1 MAEALLGAVF
11 EKLLSLAQNEFAT
24 MSGIQGKAK
33 KLSNTLELIKAV
45 VEDAE
50 EKQITNKPIKVWLQQ
65 LKDAVYILDDIL
77 DECSIESLRLKGL
90 SSLKP
95 KSIKFRYEIGNK
107 LKEISR
113 RFDEIADQK
122 NKYVLQEVV
131 RERSTDVA
139 EWRQTSSI
147 IPQAKLY
154 GREDDKEK
162 IVKFLLSQARES
174 DFLSIY
180 PIVGLGGMGKT
191 TLAQMVYNDDQVT
204 SNFNIKVWI
213 CVSENFSVQRIL
225 CSIIESITKAKHDC
239 LNLDVTERKV
249 QELLQGK
256 RYFLVLDDVWRKNEE
271 MKFGLTQDKWNKLK
285 CVLSCASKGASILV
299 STRDMKVAAIMGTCQ
314 AHHLCGLSEDEC
326 WMLFKQ
332 YAFGT
337 EKEERAELV
346 PIGKEIVK
354 TCGGSPL
361 AAQALGGL
369 LFSRSEEKEW
379 LEVMESGLWNL
390 EGENSILAA
399 LRLSYFHLTPTLRQ
413 CFAFCAIFPKD
424 TEIMKEDLIHLWMAN
439 GFISSRANLE
449 VEDVGN
455 MIWNELYQKS
465 FFQDMKLVDYSD
477 VIHFK
482 MHDLVHDLALS
493 IMGQECMVLGN
504 TNMTDLSTSTHHVS
518 FDSGMDVL
526 SLHKSA
532 LKKVES
538 LRTFYQ
544 LKVSNNVSGCIP
556 IHCSTLRVLRTS
568 SFNLSPLKNLIH
580 LRYLELFK
588 LEIETL
594 PDSIYSL
601 RKLEILKLRS
611 LKKLVCLPKDLTC
624 LQDLRHLVI
633 EDCYSLSCMF
643 PNIGKLSRLRTLSKY
658 IVSSEIGHSLAE
670 LHDLKLRGNL
680 HIKGLENVG
689 SLSEAQEANLMGKKD
704 IHKLQLIWDKEVHS
718 KPYATNPK
726 LVLNALQPHSNL
738 KNLKIEYSAG
748 LQLPTWMEM
757 LTNLVSLKL
766 YGCEMCVRLPSLGK
780 LPYLRRIKI
789 SEMNDV
795 QYMDDDESD
804 DGVEVKAFPSLEK
817 LSLSGCSKLERLLK
831 VERGENFPCLSD
843 LAIRNCPK
851 LELPSCCI
859 PSLKKLHLEDYT
871 DDLLRSLSCF
881 NGLTSLRLYAGDVDL
896 TSFPVGTLTCLQTL
910 WIRGS
915 KVLKELP
922 NEIFKNLNNLEYLS
936 IGWSSEL
943 ESLPEQGWEG
953 LRSLR
958 TLGFWDCGELKS
970 LPDGV
975 RHLTSL
981 QLLNIYYCRKLESL
995 PEQGWEGLRS
1005 LRTLGFWYCG
1015 ELKSLPDGVR
1025 HLTSLQLLNIRYC
1038 RKLES
1043 LPEQGW
1049 EGLRSLRTL
1058 QISGCGELK
1067 SLPDG
1072 VRHLTSLQLLSIAHC
1087 PALAERCKEGTGED
1101 WDKIAHVSKV
1111 QIINSEFGL

>member
-11 EKLLSLAQNEFAT
+11 EKLISLAQNEFAT
-24 MSGIQGKAK
+24 ISGIKGKAE
-33 KLSNTLELIKAV
+33 KLSHTLELIKAV

-50 EKQITNKPIKVWLQQ
+50 KKEITNKSIKVWLQQ

-95 KSIKFRYEIGNK
+95 KNIKFRYEIGNR
-107 LKEISR
+107 LKEIAR
-113 RFDEIADQK
+113 RFDEIADCK
-122 NKYVLQEVV
+122 NKFALQEGV
-131 RERSTDVA
+131 RERSTEVA
-139 EWRQTSSI
+139 EWRQTSSF
-147 IPQAKLY
+147 IPQPKLY
-154 GREDDKEK
+154 GREDDKKK
-162 IVKFLLSQARES
+162 IVQFLLSQARES

-204 SNFNIKVWI
+204 SNFDIKVWI

-256 RYFLVLDDVWRKNEE
+256 RYFLVLDDVWRKDEE
-271 MKFGLTQDKWNKLK
+271 IKFGLNQDKWNKLK
-285 CVLSCASKGASILV
+285 CLLSCASKGASILV
-299 STRDMKVAAIMGTCQ
+299 STRDMEVATIMGTCQ

-337 EKEERAELV
+337 VKEERAELV
-346 PIGKEIVK
+346 VIGKEIVK
-354 TCGGSPL
+354 KCGGSPL

-369 LFSRSEEKEW
+369 LHSRNEEKEW
-379 LEVMESGLWNL
+379 LEVMKSGIWNL
-390 EGENSILAA
+390 AGENSIFAV
-399 LRLSYFHLTPTLRQ
+399 LRLSYFHLTPTIRQ
-413 CFAFCAIFPKD
+413 CFAFCAMFPKD

-439 GFISSRANLE
+439 GFISPRENLE

-465 FFQDMKLVDYSD
+465 FFQDMRLDDYSGD
-477 VIHFK
+477 IHFK
-482 MHDLVHDLALS
+482 MHDLVHDLAQS
-493 IMGQECMVLGN
+493 IMGQECIVLGSA
-504 TNMTDLSTSTHHVS
+504 NMTDMSRSTHHVG
-518 FDSGMDVL
+518 FGSGWDL
-526 SLHKSA
+526 SSLHKRA
-532 LKKVES
+532 FKKVES
-538 LRTFYQ
+538 MRTFYQ
-544 LKVSNNVSGCIP
+544 LNVYDRVSGCIP
-556 IHCSTLRVLRTS
+556 THRSLRVLRTS
-568 SFNLSPLKNLIH
+568 SSNLSSLKSLIH
-580 LRYLELFK
+580 LRYLELFR
-588 LEIETL
+588 LEMETL

-601 RKLEILKLRS
+601 QKLEILKLRS

-670 LHDLKLRGNL
+670 LHDLKLRGDL
-680 HIKGLENVG
+680 RIEGLENVG

-704 IHKLQLIWDKEVHS
+704 IHKLELICDKLFHT
-718 KPYATNPK
+718 KPYATNPE

-738 KNLKIEYSAG
+738 KNLKIEYYAG
-748 LQLPTWMEM
+748 LKFPTWMEM
-757 LTNLVSLKL
+757 LTNLVYLVL
-766 YGCEMCVRLPSLGK
+766 YGCKMCVRLPSLGK
-780 LPYLRRIKI
+780 LPYLRRIEI

-804 DGVEVKAFPSLEK
+804 DGVEVKAFPSLEE

-831 VERGENFPCLSD
+831 VERGENFPCLSS
-843 LAIRNCPK
+843 LRINKCPK

-859 PSLKKLHLEDYT
+859 PSLKSLVLFDYT
-871 DDLLRSLSCF
+871 NELLRSLSGF
-881 NGLTSLRLYAGDVDL
+881 NGLTSLWLYAGDVDL
-896 TSFPVGTLTCLQTL
+896 TSFPVGTLSSLRTLQ
-910 WIRGS
+910 IYS
-915 KVLKELP
+915 SEVLKELP
-922 NEIFKNLNNLEYLS
+922 NELFKNLNNL
-936 IGWSSEL
+936 
-943 ESLPEQGWEG
+943 
-953 LRSLR
+953 
-958 TLGFWDCGELKS
+958 D
-970 LPDGV
+970 
-975 RHLTSL
+975 HL
-981 QLLNIYYCRKLESL
+981 QI
-995 PEQGWEGLRS
+995 
-1005 LRTLGFWYCG
+1005 
-1015 ELKSLPDGVR
+1015 V
-1025 HLTSLQLLNIRYC
+1025 YC

-1058 QISGCGELK
+1058 QIWDCGELK

-1072 VRHLTSLQLLSIAHC
+1072 VRHLTSLEVLKIYDC

-1101 WDKIAHVSKV
+1101 WDKIAHVPKV
-1111 QIINSEFGL
+1111 ESTAQH

>member
-24 MSGIQGKAK
+24 MSGIKGKAK

-50 EKQITNKPIKVWLQQ
+50 EKQTTNKPVKVWLHQ
-65 LKDAVYILDDIL
+65 LKDAVYVLDDIL
-77 DECSIESLRLKGL
+77 DECSIKSLRLKGL
-90 SSLKP
+90 SSLKL

-107 LKEISR
+107 LKEISK

-122 NKYVLQEVV
+122 NKYVLQEGV

-154 GREDDKEK
+154 GREDDKRK
-162 IVKFLLSQARES
+162 IMEFLLSQARES

-225 CSIIESITKAKHDC
+225 CSIIESITEEKYDC
-239 LNLDVTERKV
+239 LNSDVTERKV
-249 QELLQGK
+249 QKLLQSK
-256 RYFLVLDDVWRKNEE
+256 RYFLVLDDVWSKTEE
-271 MKFGLTQDKWNKLK
+271 MEFGLTQDKWNKLK

-354 TCGGSPL
+354 KCRGSPL

-369 LFSRSEEKEW
+369 LFSRSEKKEW

-390 EGENSILAA
+390 E
-399 LRLSYFHLTPTLRQ
+399 
-413 CFAFCAIFPKD
+413 D

-465 FFQDMKLVDYSD
+465 FFQDMRLVDYSSH
-477 VIHFK
+477 IYFK
-482 MHDLVHDLALS
+482 MHDLVHDLAQS
-493 IMGQECMVLGN
+493 IMEKECMVLGN
-504 TNMTDLSTSTHHVS
+504 ANITDLPTSTHHVGCG
-518 FDSGMDVL
+518 SGWDVL
-526 SLHKSA
+526 SLHKRA
-532 LKKVES
+532 FEKVES
-538 LRTFYQ
+538 LRTFYE
-544 LKVSNNVSGCIP
+544 LKNNSKQEVSATSHFP
-556 IHCSTLRVLRTS
+556 THRSLRVLRTS
-568 SFNLSPLKNLIH
+568 SFDLSSPKSLIH
-580 LRYLELFK
+580 LRYLELFD
-588 LEIETL
+588 LEMETL

-601 RKLEILKLRS
+601 RKLEILKLNN
-611 LKKLVCLPKDLTC
+611 LNKLVCLPKGLTC

-633 EDCYSLSCMF
+633 EGCDSLSCMF

-658 IVSSEIGHSLAE
+658 IVSSEIGHSLSE

-680 HIKGLENVG
+680 CIEGLENVD
-689 SLSEAQEANLMGKKD
+689 SLSEAQEANLMGKRD
-704 IHKLQLIWDKEVHS
+704 LYKLELVWNRETHS
-718 KPYATNPK
+718 KPYATNPE

-738 KNLKIEYSAG
+738 KNLKIVYYAG
-748 LQLPTWMEM
+748 LQFPTWMEM
-757 LTNLVSLKL
+757 LTNLVSLDL
-766 YGCEMCVRLPSLGK
+766 YGCKMCVRLPSLGK
-780 LPYLRRIKI
+780 LPYLRRIYI
-789 SEMNDV
+789 REMGDV

-804 DGVEVKAFPSLEK
+804 DGVEVKAFPSLET

-831 VERGENFPCLSD
+831 VERGENFPCLSY
-843 LAIRNCPK
+843 LIINKCPK

-859 PSLKKLHLEDYT
+859 PSLKSLNLFDYT
-871 DDLLRSLSCF
+871 NELLRSLSGF
-881 NGLTSLRLYAGDVDL
+881 NGLTSLWLSRGDVDL
-896 TSFPVGTLTCLQTL
+896 TSFPVGTLTSLQTL
-910 WIRGS
+910 GISGFE
-915 KVLKELP
+915 VLKELP
-922 NEIFKNLNNLEYLS
+922 NEFFKNLNKMEYLS
-936 IGWSSEL
+936 IG
-943 ESLPEQGWEG
+943 
-953 LRSLR
+953 
-958 TLGFWDCGELKS
+958 
-970 LPDGV
+970 
-975 RHLTSL
+975 
-981 QLLNIYYCRKLESL
+981 NCRKLESL

-1005 LRTLGFWYCG
+1005 LRTLDIW
-1015 ELKSLPDGVR
+1015 
-1025 HLTSLQLLNIRYC
+1025 
-1038 RKLES
+1038 
-1043 LPEQGW
+1043 
-1049 EGLRSLRTL
+1049 
-1058 QISGCGELK
+1058 GCGELK

-1072 VRHLTSLQLLSIAHC
+1072 VRHLTSLQVLSIGNC

-1101 WDKIAHVSKV
+1101 WDKIAHVPKV
-1111 QIINSEFGL
+1111 QIY